1 LIQLRSGGSEAT
13 LLPHLG
19 GSIGGFWVDG
29 RAILRPAPQDTA
41 SPLDASCFPLVP
53 YANRIAGGRFS
64 FAGEDYALPRNV
76 AGFEHPIH
84 GLGWIMP
91 WVVKTQ
97 ENDRAI
103 LACTHSADDHWP
115 WDWSATQTFV
125 LEDGALQVTL
135 EVTNHSGRAMPCG
148 LGQHPYFVRD
158 PGASLTFAASGVW
171 INEDTIPSTTAPADA
186 FGAFVQGAVPD
197 PASLTDNCWFGWQGT
212 AAWDGRVVL
221 SSSDS
226 RFLHVFAPPGEDFI
240 CLEPTSQMPNAF
252 NQPDFAAAGG
262 TVVEP
267 GDSMSLGM
275 TIRVHPA

>member
-1 LIQLRSGGSEAT
+1 MIQLRSGSSEAT

-41 SPLDASCFPLVP
+41 SPLDAACFPLVP

-91 WVVKTQ
+91 WAVKTQ

-103 LACTHSADDHWP
+103 LACMHSVDEHWP

-125 LEDGALQVTL
+125 LENGALQVTLEVTL

-158 PGASLTFAASGVW
+158 PGASLSFAASGGMDQRRHDPQHNRPGQCFWRFCARRRARSRKPDRQLLVRLAG
-171 INEDTIPSTTAPADA
+171 DRCLGRQGSAVLAQQPFPSR
-186 FGAFVQGAVPD
+186 
-197 PASLTDNCWFGWQGT
+197 L
-212 AAWDGRVVL
+212 R
-221 SSSDS
+221 
-226 RFLHVFAPPGEDFI
+226 
-240 CLEPTSQMPNAF
+240 
-252 NQPDFAAAGG
+252 AAGRRFHM
-262 TVVEP
+262 P
-267 GDSMSLGM
+267 
-275 TIRVHPA
+275 